1 MHRYLLI
8 FIPLLLTIT
17 NLKAEKKEY
26 AVSAIGFYNL
36 ENLFDTL
43 DTPNVNDEEFTPE
56 GSKLYNSKVYSE
68 KLTNLS
74 SVISELGTEMTPDG
88 VAILGVSEI
97 ENRNVL
103 EDLVKQKAIADRNY
117 KIIHYDSPD
126 KRGVDVGLLYQ
137 EKYFEPLFSKALE
150 VPLLLKSGE
159 TKTTRDILWVYG
171 IFDGEPMHIFV
182 NHWPSRYGGQKA
194 SSYLRETAAA
204 VAGNV
209 IDSLLE
215 LNPQSKILLMGD
227 LNDDPINE
235 SVAKVLGAKPLE
247 KGYKNGDLV
256 NPWTSLYK
264 KGNGTLAWRDTW
276 NLFDQIIISSELLNK
291 ESNSYFFYRAEV
303 YNKQYMYQ
311 SSGRYKGYPFRTYSG
326 GNYLGGYSDHF
337 PVFIYL
343 LKEVN

>member
-1 MHRYLLI
+1 MYR
-8 FIPLLLTIT
+8 FLLLVCTLLVFAV

-43 DTPNVNDEEFTPE
+43 DTPEVRDEEFTPE
-56 GSKLYNSKVYSE
+56 GRKLYNSNVYAE
-68 KLTNLS
+68 KLNNLS
-74 SVISELGTEMTPDG
+74 KVISELGTEMTPDG
-88 VAILGVSEI
+88 VAVLGVAEI
-97 ENRNVL
+97 ENRSVL
-103 EDLVKQKAIADRNY
+103 EDLAKQESIADRNY
-117 KIIHYDSPD
+117 KIVHYDSPD

-137 EKYFEPLFSKALE
+137 EKYFKPLYSEALE
-150 VPLLLKSGE
+150 VPLVLKDGE
-159 TKTTRDILWVYG
+159 EKSTRDILWVYG
-171 IFDGEPMHIFV
+171 LFDNEPVHIFV

-194 SSYLRETAAA
+194 SNYLRETAAA
-204 VAGNV
+204 VAANV
-209 IDSLLE
+209 IDSLTE
-215 LNPQSKILLMGD
+215 EDPKSKIILMGD
-227 LNDDPINE
+227 LNDDPVNT
-235 SVAKVLGAKPLE
+235 SVTKVLGAKDLDKKHKE
-247 KGYKNGDLV
+247 GDLV

-291 ESNSYFFYRAEV
+291 SSGSYFFYRAEV

-311 SSGRYKGYPFRTYSG
+311 TSGRYKGYPFRTYG
-326 GNYLGGYSDHF
+326 GGTYLGGYSDHF